1 MAIQIKSE
9 SSISLLKVRATLAA
23 TGSILLWCWS
33 GVCFRKGSEA
43 LGDMAY
49 LTFMTGGGVL
59 TVFVIQ
65 VLMRRPLT
73 DLYRIPFRVKVA
85 GFFGVAL
92 YTVMLAGA
100 FGMADP
106 GDLGQINLIN
116 YLWPIWIV
124 IMGIMLLKDK
134 PNIVITLIGALFGFM
149 GVAVSR
155 DVDSFIRS
163 PVALVPYVLALIGG
177 FLWAVYSV
185 LLRKWRIPEE
195 KGGTAF
201 HFAVCAII
209 SAFIAALKGQWN
221 SMPEWSSATLFWVLF
236 GAIGPVG
243 LGYYWWEI
251 GIKKGAV
258 NLIAALAFF
267 IPIGSSLLIGLIFK
281 EAMSAGLLPGAV
293 MITIGAWLVRY
304 SSRDTV

>member
-1 MAIQIKSE
+1 MRKQLKSKPDP
-9 SSISLLKVRATLAA
+9 SRSKTRATLAA

-33 GVCFRKGSEA
+33 GVCFRKGSEV
-43 LGDMAY
+43 LGDMVY
-49 LTFMTGGGVL
+49 LTFITGGGAL

-65 VLMRRPLT
+65 CLRHRPIS
-73 DLYRIPFRVKVA
+73 DLYRIPFRVKLA

-92 YTVMLAGA
+92 YTVMLAAA

-106 GDLGQINLIN
+106 GDLGQINLIH
-116 YLWPIWIV
+116 YLWPIWMVVLGIV
-124 IMGIMLLKDK
+124 LLKDK
-134 PNIVITLIGALFGFM
+134 PKIIWTLFGALFGFA

-155 DVDSFIRS
+155 DLDSFIRA
-163 PVALVPYVLALIGG
+163 PVVLIPYVLALTGG
-177 FLWAVYSV
+177 FLWATYTV

-201 HFAVCAII
+201 HFAVCAVI
-209 SAFIAALKGQWN
+209 SAFIAVLKGQWSN
-221 SMPEWSSATLFWVLF
+221 MPEWTVVILFWVLF

-251 GIKKGAV
+251 GVKKGAV
-258 NLIAALAFF
+258 NLIASLSYF

-281 EAMSAGLLPGAV
+281 ESMSLGLLPGAV
-293 MITIGAWLVRY
+293 LITLGAWLVRY
-304 SSRDTV
+304 SSQDQV